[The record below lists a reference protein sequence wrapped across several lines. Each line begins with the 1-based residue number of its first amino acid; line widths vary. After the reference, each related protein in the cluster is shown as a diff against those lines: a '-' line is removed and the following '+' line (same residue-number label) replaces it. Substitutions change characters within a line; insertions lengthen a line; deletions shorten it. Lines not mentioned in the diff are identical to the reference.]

1 MLAIEYFFWWQRATN
16 RITKTTLNKY
26 YGSQTGQQDKGS
38 FKLTKRWRLVYWH
51 WLSFLTGI
59 GSSHVNLPSISGLL
73 HKPPPTSHLQMF
85 GQRLLPSEVVA
96 TGGGGQ
102 PLMTSGD
109 KSQTASSLSPSSC
122 QNVRTVWRHSLQSS
136 ITAIVLKFTAHHH
149 RIFRKLFEIPHFV
162 FFVILLQSAAPHSKK
177 EKLYHKLACYIIL
190 A

>member
-1 MLAIEYFFWWQRATN
+1 MASRLL
-16 RITKTTLNKY
+16 TLVI
-26 YGSQTGQQDKGS
+26 
-38 FKLTKRWRLVYWH
+38 F
-51 WLSFLTGI
+51 FLTGI

-85 GQRLLPSEVVA
+85 GQRLFPSEVVA
-96 TGGGGQ
+96 SGGGGGQ

-109 KSQTASSLSPSSC
+109 KSRTASSLSPSSC

-162 FFVILLQSAAPHSKK
+162 FFCDTLTKCSTTFQKK
-177 EKLYHKLACYIIL
+177 RSYTIIGLLYHTRIEYQNFIPIRIFP
-190 A
+190 

>member
-1 MLAIEYFFWWQRATN
+1 MSIVFLHISAR
-16 RITKTTLNKY
+16 
-26 YGSQTGQQDKGS
+26 
-38 FKLTKRWRLVYWH
+38 YWH

-109 KSQTASSLSPSSC
+109 KSRTASSLSPPSC

-162 FFVILLQSAAPHSKK
+162 FLWYSYKVQHHIPKKRSYTINWLVISYSHRIPKFYTDQDISVRQSWRIFI
-177 EKLYHKLACYIIL
+177 E
-190 A
+190 